1 MEQKRY
7 ESSLDEK
14 LRFYQ
19 QLLVQMVNR
28 VEEAIYQ
35 AQTAFRNNDINLA
48 RKVLADDY
56 FIDQLQE
63 LIENDGVRLLVS
75 EAPYGHYMRY
85 IIAGIKIVSSLER
98 MGDHAAHLCR
108 YVNAAENTSYKGII
122 DKISS
127 MALLGATMT
136 RKVVEAFMDVKT
148 EKAVEVAAMDDA
160 MDEMRSNV
168 NQELYAITPSGP
180 SDMERL
186 FNLFYLAKE
195 MERLGDHVTTI
206 CRWIVY
212 MERGERP
219 KLNIP
224 KNKS

>member
-14 LRFYQ
+14 MRFYQ

-98 MGDHAAHLCR
+98 MGDRL
-108 YVNAAENTSYKGII
+108 
-122 DKISS
+122 
-127 MALLGATMT
+127 ALDIQDLRQIGPDLRLT
-136 RKVVEAFMDVKT
+136 
-148 EKAVEVAAMDDA
+148 AV
-160 MDEMRSNV
+160 
-168 NQELYAITPSGP
+168 PWG
-180 SDMERL
+180 
-186 FNLFYLAKE
+186 
-195 MERLGDHVTTI
+195 
-206 CRWIVY
+206 
-212 MERGERP
+212 
-219 KLNIP
+219 
-224 KNKS
+224 

>member
-1 MEQKRY
+1 
-7 ESSLDEK
+7 
-14 LRFYQ
+14 
-19 QLLVQMVNR
+19 
-28 VEEAIYQ
+28 
-35 AQTAFRNNDINLA
+35 
-48 RKVLADDY
+48 
-56 FIDQLQE
+56 
-63 LIENDGVRLLVS
+63 
-75 EAPYGHYMRY
+75 
-85 IIAGIKIVSSLER
+85 
-98 MGDHAAHLCR
+98 
-108 YVNAAENTSYKGII
+108 
-122 DKISS
+122 
-127 MALLGATMT
+127 
-136 RKVVEAFMDVKT
+136 MDVKT